1 MKRKNST
8 NSYTKVLTIISG
20 FIANYNFNR
29 QVNQMKK
36 MINSI
41 GILKKLTFV
50 AFPVFIIHVLLFN
63 VNLINGKESDFYYS
77 IPQLYGLFFMLS
89 SVILITVTKISEK
102 NFNNT
107 GMVFMIATSIKMA
120 VAFFLV
126 KPILH
131 LEGNKIEKNNFFI
144 IFILF
149 LLIETILVAKIL
161 NKK

>member
-1 MKRKNST
+1 
-8 NSYTKVLTIISG
+8 
-20 FIANYNFNR
+20 
-29 QVNQMKK
+29 

-41 GILKKLTFV
+41 GILKKLIFV
-50 AFPVFIIHVLLFN
+50 ALPIFIIHVLLFN
-63 VNLINGKESDFYYS
+63 ANLITVKEADFYYS

-89 SVILITVTKISEK
+89 AVILIIVTKISEK
-102 NFNNT
+102 NFDNT
-107 GMVFMIATSIKMA
+107 GMVFMIATSIKMV

-126 KPILH
+126 RPILP
-131 LEGNKIEKNNFFI
+131 LEDNKIEKINFFI